1 MQDERRAC
9 RTPVCGVKGFT
20 VSVRATKEDSRFRV
34 SRRGFLKASGAGAA
48 AAAGGLGSISYSA
61 SRAFAQQSWD
71 HEYDVVVVGSG
82 GAAFAAAITA
92 KHLGGDVVML
102 EKGTYVGGTTLV
114 SGGTMWIP
122 NNSAMAANG
131 LTDDRDGAIRYMA
144 RYAFPHDYDA
154 DDEKLGLTDHDYEM
168 ISAFYDKASVGMDLL
183 QEAGAAT
190 WLTATNGYTGTIQ
203 ADYQDHLPEDTSPI
217 GRSIVADDGTGRSS
231 GGGGLIAG
239 YQAYAEREGIEIKL
253 GHRVERVVTNDA
265 GEVIGVEVTVTS
277 AGDATPSASPE
288 AVTSTISVRA
298 RKGVVFGSGGFVRNK
313 DLMHNYVYTPFNG
326 GCSAATNEGDIIPI
340 AYAVKAKLGNLHN
353 VWRNE
358 GLFEQAIAAET
369 AYNCIWFYNGDS
381 FIVVGKDGKRFVNE
395 KRNYQDRSTVYMDW
409 DANNGTWKNRIGF
422 LVYDTRI
429 QENWGYGFPF
439 PEDPDTSPLVI
450 QGATLEELGANL
462 KERVDSIT
470 SLTGG
475 VTLADDFAESLAAEV
490 AKFNGYARDGY
501 DPDFHRGETL
511 YETDTP
517 FPPMVASPTVTEWPS
532 ADQPNSAMYPLSD
545 TGPYY
550 CVIVGPSIVDTNG
563 GPVINSDG
571 QILNIDNQPI
581 SGLYGAGNC
590 VASPG
595 VNAYWG
601 AGMTLGNAHCWGY
614 AAGKHA
620 IESAEK
626 SA

>member
-1 MQDERRAC
+1 MAGSLGAI
-9 RTPVCGVKGFT
+9 PY
-20 VSVRATKEDSRFRV
+20 
-34 SRRGFLKASGAGAA
+34 AS
-48 AAAGGLGSISYSA
+48 

-71 HEYDVVVVGSG
+71 AEYDVVVVGSG

-92 KHLGGDVVML
+92 KYLGGDVVMY

-114 SGGTMWIP
+114 SGGTMWTP

-131 LTDDRDGAIRYMA
+131 LKDDRDGAIRYMA
-144 RYAFPHDYDA
+144 RYSFPHDYDA
-154 DDEKLGLTDHDYEM
+154 NDEKLGLTDHDYEM
-168 ISAFYDKASVGMDLL
+168 ISAYYDKASVGMDLL
-183 QEAGAAT
+183 QEAGAAK
-190 WLTATNGYTGTIQ
+190 WITATNGFTGTIQ
-203 ADYQDHLPEDTSPI
+203 ADYQDHLPEDTSPT
-217 GRSIVADDGTGRSS
+217 GRSIVADNGEGKSAS
-231 GGGGLIAG
+231 GGGLIAG
-239 YQAYAEREGIEIKL
+239 YQAWAEQAGLEIKL
-253 GHRVERVVTNDA
+253 GHRVERVVINDA
-265 GEVIGVEVTVTS
+265 GEVIGVEVAVTS
-277 AGDATPSASPE
+277 TGDATPTGSTPE
-288 AVTSTISVRA
+288 AMTSTISVRA
-298 RKGVVFGSGGFVRNK
+298 RKGVVFASGGFVRNP
-313 DLMHNYVYTPFNG
+313 DLMRHYVYTPFNG
-326 GCSAATNEGDIIPI
+326 GCSTATNEGDIIPI

-358 GLFEQAIAAET
+358 GLFEQAIASET
-369 AYNCIWFYNGDS
+369 SYNCIWFYNGDS

-395 KRNYQDRSTVYMDW
+395 KRNYQDRATVYMDW

-429 QENWGYGFPF
+429 QENWGTGFPF
-439 PEDPDTSPLVI
+439 PDDPDNSPVVI
-450 QGATLEELGANL
+450 QGATLEELAANI

-475 VTLADDFAESLAAEV
+475 VTVSDDFAASLAAEV
-490 AKFNGYARDGY
+490 EKFNGYARDGK
-501 DPDFHRGETL
+501 DLDFQRGETL
-511 YETDTP
+511 YESDTP
-517 FPPMVASPTVTEWPS
+517 FPPMVANPTVTEWPS

-571 QILNIDNQPI
+571 QILTIDNEPVV
-581 SGLYGAGNC
+581 GLYGAGNC

-620 IESAEK
+620 VESAEK

>member
-1 MQDERRAC
+1 
-9 RTPVCGVKGFT
+9 
-20 VSVRATKEDSRFRV
+20 VSIRATKEDSRFRV
-34 SRRGFLKASGAGAA
+34 TRRGFLKASGAGAA
-48 AAAGGLGSISYSA
+48 VAAGALGAIPFSA

-71 HEYDVVVVGSG
+71 YEYDVVVAGSG

-92 KHLGGDVVML
+92 KHLGADVVML
-102 EKGTYVGGTTLV
+102 EKGSFVGGTTLV

-122 NNSAMAANG
+122 NNSAMAAHN

-144 RYAFPHDYDA
+144 RYSFPSDYDA
-154 DDEKLGLTDHDYEM
+154 NDEKLGLTDHDYEM

-190 WLTATNGYTGTIQ
+190 WITATNGFTGTIQ

-217 GRSIVADDGTGRSS
+217 GRSIVADNGQGQSG

-239 YQAYAEREGIEIKL
+239 YQAYADKVGLEIKL
-253 GHRVERVVTNDA
+253 GHRVERVVLNDA

-277 AGDATPSASPE
+277 TGDATPTAASPV
-288 AVTSTISVRA
+288 ATTSTVTFRA
-298 RKGVVFGSGGFVRNK
+298 RKGVIFGSGGFVRNK
-313 DLMHNYVYTPFNG
+313 DLMHNYVFTPFNG
-326 GCSAATNEGDIIPI
+326 GCSTPTNEGDIIPI

-358 GLFEQAIAAET
+358 GLFEQAIAAES

-381 FIVVGKDGKRFVNE
+381 FIVVGKNGKRFVNE
-395 KRNYQDRSTVYMDW
+395 KRNYQDRNTVYMDW

-429 QENWGYGFPF
+429 QENWGTGFPF
-439 PEDPDTSPLVI
+439 PADPDTSPVVI
-450 QGATLEELGANL
+450 QGATLEELAANI

-475 VTLADDFAESLAAEV
+475 VTLTDDFADSLVAEV
-490 AKFNGYARDGY
+490 AKFNGYARDGK
-501 DPDFHRGETL
+501 DLDFQRGETR

-517 FPPMVASPTVTEWPS
+517 FPPMVEHPTVTEWPS

-545 TGPYY
+545 SGPYY

-571 QILNIDNQPI
+571 QILDINNQPI

-595 VNAYWG
+595 VNSYWG

-620 IESAEK
+620 FESAEK

>member
-1 MQDERRAC
+1 M
-9 RTPVCGVKGFT
+9 KGLT
-20 VSVRATKEDSRFRV
+20 MSVRATKEDSRFRV

-48 AAAGGLGSISYSA
+48 VAAGGLGAISYSA

-71 HEYDVVVVGSG
+71 AEYDVVVVGSG

-92 KHLGGDVVML
+92 KHLGADVVML

-122 NNSAMAANG
+122 NNSAMVAGG
-131 LTDDRDGAIRYMA
+131 LVDDRDDAIRYMA
-144 RYAFPHDYDA
+144 RYSFPSDYDA
-154 DDEKLGLTDHDYEM
+154 EDEKLGLTDLDFEM
-168 ISAFYDKASVGMDLL
+168 LSAFYDKASVGMDLI

-190 WLTATNGYTGTIQ
+190 WAMATNGYTGTLQ
-203 ADYQDHLPEDTSPI
+203 ADYQDHLPENTSPI
-217 GRSIVADDGTGRSS
+217 GRSIVPLNADGVSG

-239 YQAYAEREGIEIKL
+239 YQAYAESVGLEIKL
-253 GHRVERVVTNDA
+253 GHRVERVVINDA
-265 GEVIGVEVTVTS
+265 GEVIGVEVTVSS
-277 AGDATPSASPE
+277 AGDATPSATPVP
-288 AVTSTISVRA
+288 ASTLTVRA
-298 RKGVVFGSGGFVRNK
+298 RKGVIFGSGGYVRNK
-313 DLMHNYVYTPFNG
+313 DLMRNYVYTPFNG
-326 GCSAATNEGDIIPI
+326 GCSAPTNEGDIIPI

-381 FIVVGKDGKRFVNE
+381 FIIAGKDGKRFVNE

-422 LVYDTRI
+422 LIYDTRI

-450 QGATLEELGANL
+450 QGATLEELAANL
-462 KERVDSIT
+462 KERVDSIA
-470 SLTGG
+470 SVTGG
-475 VTLADDFAESLAAEV
+475 VALTDDFAENLVAEV
-490 AKFNGYARDGY
+490 AKFNGYARDGV
-501 DPDFHRGETL
+501 DPDFNRGGTL

-517 FPPMVASPTVTEWPS
+517 FPPMVANPTVTEWPS

-545 TGPYY
+545 SGPYY

-571 QILNIDNQPI
+571 QILDINNQPI
-581 SGLYGAGNC
+581 VGLYGAGNA

-620 IESAEK
+620 VESAEK

>member
-1 MQDERRAC
+1 M
-9 RTPVCGVKGFT
+9 
-20 VSVRATKEDSRFRV
+20 SVRATKDDARFRV

-48 AAAGGLGSISYSA
+48 VAAGGLGAVSYSA

-71 HEYDVVVVGSG
+71 YEYDVVVVGSG

-92 KHLGGDVVML
+92 KHLGADVVML
-102 EKGTYVGGTTLV
+102 EKGAYVGGTTLV

-122 NNSAMAANG
+122 NNSAMAASG

-144 RYAFPHDYDA
+144 RYAFPSDYNA

-168 ISAFYDKASVGMDLL
+168 ISAFYDKASVGMDLI
-183 QEAGAAT
+183 QEAGAVK
-190 WLTATNGYTGTIQ
+190 WITAFNGTTGTIQ
-203 ADYQDHLPEDTSPI
+203 PDYQDHLPEDTSPI
-217 GRSIVADDGTGRSS
+217 GRSIVADDGNGNSAS
-231 GGGGLIAG
+231 GGGLIAA
-239 YQAYAEREGIEIKL
+239 YQAWAEANGVEIKL
-253 GHRVERVVTNDA
+253 GHRVEKVVLNDA

-277 AGDATPSASPE
+277 VGDATPSAASPE
-288 AVTSTISVRA
+288 PTTSTITVRA
-298 RKGVVFGSGGFVRNK
+298 KKGVVFGSGGFVRNK
-313 DLMHNYVYTPFNG
+313 DLMRHYVYTPFNG
-326 GCSAATNEGDIIPI
+326 GCSTPTNEGDIIPI

-358 GLFEQAIAAET
+358 GLFEQAIASES

-395 KRNYQDRSTVYMDW
+395 KRNYQDRNTVYMDW

-429 QENWGYGFPF
+429 QENWGTGFPI
-439 PEDPDTSPLVI
+439 PEDPDTSPLVLK
-450 QGATLEELGANL
+450 GDTLEELAAAI

-475 VTLADDFAESLAAEV
+475 VTLTDDFADNLVAEV
-490 AKFNGYARDGY
+490 AKFNEYAKNGKDL
-501 DPDFHRGETL
+501 DFNRGGTR

-517 FPPMVASPTVTEWPS
+517 LAPYAATKTLTEWPS
-532 ADQPNSAMYPLSD
+532 ADQPNSAMYPLTE

-550 CVIVGPSIVDTNG
+550 CVITGPSIVDTNG

-571 QILNIDNQPI
+571 QILNIDNEPI

-614 AAGKHA
+614 AAAKHA
-620 IESAEK
+620 VESAEK